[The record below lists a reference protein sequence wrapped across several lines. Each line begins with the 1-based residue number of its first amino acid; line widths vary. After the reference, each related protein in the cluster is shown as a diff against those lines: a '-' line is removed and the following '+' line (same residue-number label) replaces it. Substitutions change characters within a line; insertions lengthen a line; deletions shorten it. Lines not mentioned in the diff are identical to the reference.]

1 MSVAPAVPA
10 AIMVNT
16 AVSITSTP
24 VSPSLACVEVF
35 TAALFAL
42 FALSGVS
49 TVMVVSFDGVT
60 TLWALSYASC
70 ADSASDFAVANAV
83 SAVFSVACV

>member
-42 FALSGVS
+42 FALFALSGVS
-49 TVMVVSFDGVT
+49 TVMVVSFDG
-60 TLWALSYASC
+60 
-70 ADSASDFAVANAV
+70 
-83 SAVFSVACV
+83 